1 MSTYINNPYFTQAL
15 RLNMVLD
22 AARLHTCYCRNVPAL
37 SQCACTTL
45 HYIHLRTITM
55 TTANQPQAKA
65 AIATQQVA
73 FSDLKNVTLGTA
85 ISSLNAVNNAAR
97 LIEHTTGILADKAE
111 RYREQVT
118 IADAITHNQ
127 LMADYNKQAQEL
139 GLDF

>member
-1 MSTYINNPYFTQAL
+1 MSTYINNPYLHKRSAL
-15 RLNMVLD
+15 IWIIKQ
-22 AARLHTCYCRNVPAL
+22 H
-37 SQCACTTL
+37 
-45 HYIHLRTITM
+45 RTMTM
-55 TTANQPQAKA
+55 TTAQQPQAKA

>member
-1 MSTYINNPYFTQAL
+1 M
-15 RLNMVLD
+15 
-22 AARLHTCYCRNVPAL
+22 
-37 SQCACTTL
+37 
-45 HYIHLRTITM
+45 TM
-55 TTANQPQAKA
+55 TTATKPQAPVQAQA

>member
-1 MSTYINNPYFTQAL
+1 M
-15 RLNMVLD
+15 
-22 AARLHTCYCRNVPAL
+22 
-37 SQCACTTL
+37 
-45 HYIHLRTITM
+45 TM
-55 TTANQPQAKA
+55 TTAQQTQATAQPQAKA

>member
-1 MSTYINNPYFTQAL
+1 
-15 RLNMVLD
+15 
-22 AARLHTCYCRNVPAL
+22 
-37 SQCACTTL
+37 
-45 HYIHLRTITM
+45 M
-55 TTANQPQAKA
+55 TTAQQTQAPVQPQTKA

-97 LIEHTTGILADKAE
+97 LVEHTTGILADKAE

-139 GLDF
+139 GLNF

>member
-1 MSTYINNPYFTQAL
+1 
-15 RLNMVLD
+15 
-22 AARLHTCYCRNVPAL
+22 
-37 SQCACTTL
+37 
-45 HYIHLRTITM
+45 M
-55 TTANQPQAKA
+55 TTAQQPQATAQPQAKA

-127 LMADYNKQAQEL
+127 LMADYNNQAQEL